1 MAYSGAWCASA
12 SGGGLYPWGAYY
24 GGLYP
29 NQNRNIPFPPGRG
42 RDYPPL
48 WPNPQTF
55 QPMTVFPAPD
65 QFAASEPKW
74 EPFRQLDGQPHVDPP
89 VGQNAGQPPKMKEGP
104 STSPK
109 EEGSTL
115 EILADSL
122 SRIPE
127 SERTPLEQGTSRDVY
142 DRMSR
147 FTTENSSAPVKILDY
162 WLNLQS
168 FFAAMLHGGPTPR
181 QKALKALQP
190 DVLKFKLGRQGG
202 YQPDRY
208 LGVWPGIYR
217 PNGLAR
223 KAFIEPVSI
232 LGCIWDGFNAFFN
245 YASQYN
251 SLGAGLVAGMAEA
264 ASATGFGC
272 YYAESILYPC
282 MDATMKGLALLS
294 PRIKRINRE
303 LAGELP
309 QQLTRQGI
317 PLSYRLARTFA
328 GGAVGLVVIESVIRA
343 FSHWVTPTLAKS
355 LGPRLDQ
362 AFGATPN
369 GANGNDHPAFGAKPL
384 AHPLPAAIRNG
395 NPFYAQ
401 PAYGY
406 AADKRSGNP
415 AH

>member
-1 MAYSGAWCASA
+1 MAYPGTWCASA
-12 SGGGLYPWGAYY
+12 YGGGLYPRGDYC
-24 GGLYP
+24 GSLYP
-29 NQNRNIPFPPGRG
+29 ERNRNIPFPPGR
-42 RDYPPL
+42 RSDYPPL
-48 WPNPQTF
+48 WLNPQTF
-55 QPMTVFPAPD
+55 QPVTAFPAPD
-65 QFAASEPKW
+65 QFTASEPKR
-74 EPFRQLDGQPHVDPP
+74 EPFRPLNGQPSVEPL

-109 EEGSTL
+109 EGDSTL

-190 DVLKFKLGRQGG
+190 DVLKFKLGRQSG
-202 YQPDRY
+202 YQPERY

-217 PNGLAR
+217 PNGMAR

-245 YASQYN
+245 YAAQYN
-251 SLGAGLVAGMAEA
+251 SLGTGLVAGMAEA

-294 PRIKRINRE
+294 PHIKRINRE

-309 QQLTRQGI
+309 KQLTRQGI
-317 PLSYRLARTFA
+317 PLSYRMARTCV

-369 GANGNDHPAFGAKPL
+369 GSNRNGHPAFGPQPL
-384 AHPLPAAIRNG
+384 GHPMPAVIRNG
-395 NPFYAQ
+395 NPFYTR
-401 PAYGY
+401 PVRG
-406 AADKRSGNP
+406 
-415 AH
+415 